1 MHRQFIVAVGCMVCL
16 AAAPA
21 WTSCLETVATLPYVP
36 NGDAS
41 AVAVSGSFAYYNSGP
56 VLYAVDVSAPADP
69 QIVGEVTLPD
79 DIAKMAVKGS
89 IAYVTLGS
97 AGLCTVDISSPSA
110 PEVAFCLQGI
120 GRSGDVAVAGDYLY
134 LAGESAG
141 LRVFDL
147 ENPTP
152 PVVVGTYDTP
162 GRSWKVSVARSG
174 SCTYAFVADG
184 QWGLRIVDVST
195 PSSPVEVAHVDAS
208 MSPEFISD
216 VAISGGYA
224 FVTDSWEG
232 LRVFDVSTPS
242 SPVEVGGG
250 RNGMYMPLSV
260 AVSGS
265 TAYVAGSSVVAFDVS
280 VPAAP
285 EVVADNGAWGFTYD
299 MAVADGYVYVAQADD
314 GLSIFRE
321 CDSSPANFG
330 SIMCG
335 APPESFLSFIPAVA
349 LAGGASGSFFQTDVE
364 ISNAGDDDAEVTFA
378 WLPRGEDNPN
388 PLVSAAYVLAAGES
402 RFFDNA
408 LAEIFGL
415 GSDAVGALRLTSSDE
430 SVIGMS
436 RIKNVATGDVGTF
449 GAGIPAI
456 RTGEMIRSGERRRIT
471 FLSETTTERAN
482 VGCVNGTD
490 RPIQVQVGIHDTD
503 GTTLAVRSMRLG
515 PYANDQINRVLQPWR
530 PMRGYVDVWSESDGA
545 LFTCYG
551 SVVDN
556 LTNDPMIVLP
566 Q

>member
-1 MHRQFIVAVGCMVCL
+1 
-16 AAAPA
+16 
-21 WTSCLETVATLPYVP
+21 
-36 NGDAS
+36 
-41 AVAVSGSFAYYNSGP
+41 VSGNFAYYNSGP
-56 VLYAVDVSAPADP
+56 VLYAVDVSTPADP

-79 DIAKMAVKGS
+79 DIAKIAVKGS
-89 IAYVTLGS
+89 VAYVTLGT
-97 AGLCTVDISSPSA
+97 AGLCTVDLGNPSA

-147 ENPTP
+147 ENPTH

-162 GRSWKVSVARSG
+162 GRSWQVSVARSG

-216 VAISGGYA
+216 FHDVAISGGYA

-242 SPVEVGGG
+242 SPVEVGG
-250 RNGMYMPLSV
+250 RNGTYMPLSV

-265 TAYVAGSSVVAFDVS
+265 TAYIAGSSVVAFDVS

-285 EVVADNGAWGFTYD
+285 EVVADNGAWGFTLD
-299 MAVADGYVYVAQADD
+299 MAVADGYVYVAQADG

-335 APPESFLSFIPAVA
+335 IQPVRFDSFIPAA
-349 LAGGASGSFFQTDVE
+349 TLAAGAQGAFFQTDVE
-364 ISNAGDDDAEVTFA
+364 ISNTGDDDAAVTFA
-378 WLPRGEDNPN
+378 WLPRAQDNPN
-388 PLVSAAYVLAAGES
+388 PLVSADYILAPGES

-408 LAEIFGL
+408 LAAIFGL
-415 GSDAVGALRLTSSDE
+415 GPGSTGALRLTSSSE
-430 SVIGMS
+430 SVVGMS
-436 RIKNVATGDVGTF
+436 RIHSIPIGEVGTF
-449 GAGIPAI
+449 GAGLPAIPA
-456 RTGEMIRSGERRRIT
+456 GEMIGRGERRRIT
-471 FLSETTTERAN
+471 FLCEDAAERAN

-490 RPIQVQVGIHDTD
+490 RSIKVSIGIHDAA
-503 GTTLAVRSMRLG
+503 GTELQVRTMSLG
-515 PYANDQINRVLQPWR
+515 PYAYDQINRVLQPWQ
-530 PMRGYVDVWSESDGA
+530 PTRGYVDVWSDSEGA

-551 SVVDN
+551 SVLDN
-556 LTNDPMIVLP
+556 QTSDPTIVLP